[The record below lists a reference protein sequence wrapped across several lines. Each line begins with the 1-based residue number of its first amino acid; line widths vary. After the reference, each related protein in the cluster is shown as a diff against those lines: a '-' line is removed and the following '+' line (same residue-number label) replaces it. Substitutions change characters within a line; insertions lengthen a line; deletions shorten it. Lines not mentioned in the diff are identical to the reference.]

1 MKIMAINI
9 DDLARE
15 INERLA
21 EYANG
26 VGEEI
31 GVLAEKTA
39 KNGAK
44 LLKANSPKDSG
55 DYRKGWR
62 AKKVNNTWVVHNST
76 NYQLT
81 HLLEKGHAK
90 VGGGRVAPRVHIEP
104 VEQEMINEFVQ
115 GVEEAIRG

>member
-1 MKIMAINI
+1 MTNIN
-9 DDLARE
+9 DLARE
-15 INERLA
+15 INRQLA

-31 GVLAEKTA
+31 EAVAQKVAKDGVKR
-39 KNGAK
+39 
-44 LLKANSPKDSG
+44 LKANSPKDSG
-55 DYRKGWR
+55 DYGKGWR
-62 AKKVNNTWVVHNST
+62 AKKVDNTWVVHNAT

-90 VGGGRVAPRVHIEP
+90 VGGGRVAPRVHIAP
-104 VEQEMINEFVQ
+104 VEREMIDKFEQ